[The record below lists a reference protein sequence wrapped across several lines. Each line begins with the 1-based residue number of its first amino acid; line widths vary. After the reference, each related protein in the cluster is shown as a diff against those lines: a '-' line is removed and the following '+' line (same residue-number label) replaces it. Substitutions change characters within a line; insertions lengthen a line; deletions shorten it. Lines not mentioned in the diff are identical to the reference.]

1 MLPPRIIVTNK
12 KLFRNQIQWLLSA
25 VVIFLM
31 AGCIPSGP
39 RALLQG
45 KRLLDEGN
53 YAPAL
58 EKLKIAT
65 TLMETNAQ
73 AWNYLGLAYHHS
85 ARPDEAA
92 AAYQKALKLNHD
104 LVAAHYNLGCLWLEQ
119 NKLEGAKN
127 ELTAFTLHQGNS
139 FDGWLKLGATQL
151 RLGELGPAPLRPRE
165 LGAAEK
171 SFGEAL
177 RISAQDPEALN
188 DLGVAQLQL
197 HRQREAITS
206 FNAALRQQPNYG
218 PALLN
223 LATVSEVYLKDR
235 PLALRKY
242 REYLALRPR
251 AANWET
257 VYANAQQLDREL
269 SPPARP
275 ATNNPVLLAANV
287 PATPPPHPATII
299 ATSSVPRL
307 ETNQPK
313 LRIGNTQS
321 ATPSVAQ
328 LETNQPKP
336 ESASNPPAKVASSP
350 VTSNPPPKI
359 FSSPVTN
366 PVPAPPPAA
375 HPQVVQL
382 PDSPVLKVA
391 EDPQPAPRVTREPP
405 RVEPAVTHSPAVSN
419 LDETVEPP
427 KRGFFRKLNPMNLFH
442 HDAKPPVAP
451 AATPLPSIPA
461 QPAAAGPD
469 QTPPVSTN
477 ADTVSKSKPPPAA
490 PEPVVRYAYSSP
502 PRPAPGNRIEA
513 ESALVRAAQAQREH
527 HLKEAMAWY
536 RKAVRLD
543 PAYFDA
549 QSGLALAAYES
560 GEMRE
565 SLAAN
570 EAALA
575 LEPASFTAR
584 FNFALALKKAGYIK
598 DAAAELERVLTVA
611 ADVET
616 PTHLALAHLTL
627 ANLYADQFHQVAP
640 ARSHYLKVLELDPK
654 NPQATTIRYWLRDN
668 P

>member
-12 KLFRNQIQWLLSA
+12 KLFRNQIELLLSA
-25 VVIFLM
+25 VVIFLT
-31 AGCIPSGP
+31 AGCVPSGP
-39 RALLQG
+39 QALLQG
-45 KRLLDEGN
+45 KRLLEEGH

-151 RLGELGPAPLRPRE
+151 RLGQLGPAQLRSRE

-177 RISAQDPEALN
+177 RINAQDPEALN

-197 HRQREAITS
+197 HRQREAIAS
-206 FNAALRQQPNYG
+206 FNAALRLQPNYG

-223 LATVSEVYLKDR
+223 LATVSDLYLKDR

-251 AANWET
+251 PANWEA
-257 VYANAQQLDREL
+257 VYASAQQLDREL
-269 SPPARP
+269 SPPQRP
-275 ATNNPVLLAANV
+275 ATNNPALPAANV
-287 PATPPPHPATII
+287 PATPPPHLAAVI

-313 LRIGNTQS
+313 LRIGDTQY
-321 ATPSVAQ
+321 ATPSIPH
-328 LETNQPKP
+328 LEINQPKP
-336 ESASNPPAKVASSP
+336 EP
-350 VTSNPPPKI
+350 VSYPPPKI
-359 FSSPVTN
+359 ASTPPTN
-366 PVPAPPPAA
+366 AAPTPPPATR
-375 HPQVVQL
+375 PQVVQL
-382 PDSPVLKVA
+382 SDAPVLKVA
-391 EDPQPAPRVTREPP
+391 EDPQPATRVTREPP
-405 RVEPAVTHSPAVSN
+405 RVEPAVTNSPAVAN
-419 LDETVEPP
+419 PVETVEPP

-442 HDAKPPVAP
+442 HEVKPPVAST
-451 AATPLPSIPA
+451 ATPLPSVPSP
-461 QPAAAGPD
+461 PAAAGVD
-469 QTPPVSTN
+469 QTALVSTN
-477 ADTVSKSKPPPAA
+477 ADTVSKSKPSPTPAK
-490 PEPVVRYAYSSP
+490 PVVRYAYSSP
-502 PRPAPGNRIEA
+502 PRPAPGNRSEA
-513 ESALVRAAQAQREH
+513 ETALARGAQSQRDH
-527 HLKEAMAWY
+527 HLKEALVWY

-543 PAYFDA
+543 PGYFEA
-549 QSGLALAAYES
+549 QSSLALAAYES
-560 GEMRE
+560 GDLRE

-570 EAALA
+570 ETALA
-575 LEPASFTAR
+575 VEPASFNAR
-584 FNFALALKKAGYIK
+584 FNFALALKKAGYIT
-598 DAAAELERVLTVA
+598 DAAAELERVLADA
-611 ADVET
+611 ADGET

-640 ARSHYLKVLELDPK
+640 ARSHYLKVLELDPR
-654 NPQATTIRYWLRDN
+654 NTQATTIRYWLRDN